1 MGFFDWLSSQTI
13 SDDFDWSD
21 YVDDE
26 DCFHDTSLHD
36 D

>member
-1 MGFFDWLSSQTI
+1 MDWDYLSSATI

-26 DCFHDTSLHD
+26 GEFHDNW
-36 D
+36 